1 MSSIFSSPKVVQL
14 PNQNV
19 EPYEVDNSEEVRSIE
34 KKRKKK
40 MGAIS
45 QLISRD
51 NDMDAFNGGGKTTL
65 GA

>member
-1 MSSIFSSPKVVQL
+1 MSSIFSSPKAVQL
-14 PNQNV
+14 PSQEV
-19 EPYEVDNSEEVRSIE
+19 VPSVVDNSKEVYEIE

-51 NDMDAFNGGGKTTL
+51 SDMDAFNGGGKTTL

>member
-1 MSSIFSSPKVVQL
+1 MSSIFSAPKVVQS
-14 PNQNV
+14 PVQ
-19 EPYEVDNSEEVRSIE
+19 EVAPMVVDDSDEVRDIE

>member
-1 MSSIFSSPKVVQL
+1 MSSIFSAPKVVQS
-14 PNQNV
+14 PVQ
-19 EPYEVDNSEEVRSIE
+19 EVTPMVVDVSDEVRDIE
-34 KKRKKK
+34 KMRKKK

-51 NDMDAFNGGGKTTL
+51 NDMDAFTGGGKTTL